1 MGIRLV
7 TGAKGDSERD
17 YSFLSSIEIL
27 IIDQANVLYMQNWQ
41 HVEEIL
47 EATNNIPKH
56 KDMINGLDEIRD
68 YYLDNMSKF
77 YRQNIV
83 FSEFNFPELNA
94 LRFRFFENYKGC
106 VQNKLHFGPI
116 FDENLNN
123 FSVEFLKLDINRF
136 DEDLERRFEFFKN
149 KVGYID

>member
-7 TGAKGDSERD
+7 TGAKGDLERD
-17 YSFLSSIEIL
+17 FSFLSSIEIL

-47 EATNNIPKH
+47 EVTNNIPKH
-56 KDMINGLDEIRD
+56 KDMTNGLDEIRD

-106 VQNKLHFGPI
+106 VQNKLRFAPI
-116 FDENLNN
+116 LNENLNN

-136 DEDLERRFEFFKN
+136 EEDLERRFEFFKN
-149 KVGYID
+149 KVG